1 MKFCSGKNSQK
12 SAHRHLVKSMCVCEW
27 QLNAGNGEGTGK
39 VGIVDGK
46 IDFSNSKTSRK
57 SVHSYL
63 ISSMYL
69 CERSSVCVYAHA
81 RARVCVCVCH
91 NTRCP

>member
-1 MKFCSGKNSQK
+1 
-12 SAHRHLVKSMCVCEW
+12 MCVCEW
-27 QLNAGNGEGTGK
+27 QSKAGNGEGTGK
-39 VGIVDGK
+39 VGIFDGK

-69 CERSSVCVYAHA
+69 RERSSVCVYAHA
-81 RARVCVCVCH
+81 RVCVCVCVCVCH
-91 NTRCP
+91 NKRCP